1 MADIVA
7 FHERK
12 VALLGLFQ
20 HEQVSERIFR
30 KIYNEY
36 SGRLKDFLKVRLSR
50 IKESINILDE
60 KNVRLSEVAMKLEE
74 LEVRHKVAEID
85 TNLYSQE
92 AEKLRAEE
100 RELTGS
106 VKTLKTNI
114 ESLERMLADKKPG
127 EIRDLE
133 TKLRSYDSA
142 LEKLAE
148 EGRVSSETYKEIKP
162 DIDEALGFFSS
173 LIKERKEKEKEL
185 REHLETLQTRYKLS
199 ELSIEEYERKKR
211 ELQTVIDEM
220 WS

>member
-1 MADIVA
+1 MKG
-7 FHERK
+7 RW
-12 VALLGLFQ
+12 LYS
-20 HEQVSERIFR
+20 VSF
-30 KIYNEY
+30 
-36 SGRLKDFLKVRLSR
+36 SKVRLSR

-148 EGRVSSETYKEIKP
+148 EGR
-162 DIDEALGFFSS
+162 
-173 LIKERKEKEKEL
+173 ERKEKEKEL